1 MQTGGAGV
9 VTVHGAAF
17 RTSTASSLRD
27 GKVKGTGS
35 DGKEKNVGIGQV
47 VHVAVFSPKG
57 KELEWY
63 RDNLLFEGTDFEA
76 ELPISFSEEPGEYSV
91 KVEYPITGMK
101 SEATFEVRP

>member
-1 MQTGGAGV
+1 
-9 VTVHGAAF
+9 
-17 RTSTASSLRD
+17 
-27 GKVKGTGS
+27 
-35 DGKEKNVGIGQV
+35 
-47 VHVAVFSPKG
+47 
-57 KELEWY
+57 LEWY